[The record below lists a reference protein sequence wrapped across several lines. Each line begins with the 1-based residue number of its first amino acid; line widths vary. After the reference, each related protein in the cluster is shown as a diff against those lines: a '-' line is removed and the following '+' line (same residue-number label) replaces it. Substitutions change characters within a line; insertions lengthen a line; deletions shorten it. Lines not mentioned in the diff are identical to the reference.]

1 MKSGGGSMSHIGVYV
16 GQDWYTHLS
25 TYDDHTPILDISAG
39 SVLVALGIAGRQV
52 NTAAVEFAR
61 ELASQAAKFA
71 AEVERLHAWQPGG
84 TGEAVDDETPAGAGE
99 AA

>member
-1 MKSGGGSMSHIGVYV
+1 MGE
-16 GQDWYTHLS
+16 DWYTHLS

-39 SVLVALGIAGRQV
+39 SVMVALSIADRQV
-52 NTAAVEFAR
+52 SNSAVDFAR

-71 AEVERLHAWQPGG
+71 AEVERLHARHPDSDGKASEGG
-84 TGEAVDDETPAGAGE
+84 GAGNWQ